1 MSNQPP
7 PPNQANH
14 HQPPLDPDPSTLT
27 SEGCYV
33 ALTLSH
39 LDIPSMMDRVRSPEA
54 GAIVIFAGT
63 PPPPSPSP
71 SPSPSPQQPPTNPRP
86 GTTRNTFASLP
97 VSHLSYTS
105 YPPLALRSMLS
116 ICADVRT
123 RHSLKGIAMAHR
135 LGDVPIG
142 EESIV
147 IAVSAAHRGA
157 AWRAGEEALEA
168 AKERVE
174 VWKREEFVGEGVGG
188 VWRANRDGG
197 PEGPG
202 GLGEG
207 TKTGEGKGVE
217 VGGQE
222 ASKA

>member
-1 MSNQPP
+1 MSNQPA
-7 PPNQANH
+7 PPNQAMH

-33 ALTLSH
+33 ALTLSP
-39 LDIPSMMDRVRSPEA
+39 LSVPSMMDRVRSPEA
-54 GAIVIFAGT
+54 GAIVIFAGNS
-63 PPPPSPSP
+63 PYKPPSPFP
-71 SPSPSPQQPPTNPRP
+71 PCPCPPPTSPFPHPQHPLTPP
-86 GTTRNTFASLP
+86 GTTRNSFASLP

-116 ICADVRT
+116 ICADVRA

-174 VWKREEFVGEGVGG
+174 VWKREEFVGGEVEG

-197 PEGPG
+197 PGGPG
-202 GLGEG
+202 TGVGAAEGGEA
-207 TKTGEGKGVE
+207 E
-217 VGGQE
+217 V
-222 ASKA
+222 